1 MPLLKIDR
9 LVRSFGPTR
18 ALAGASLELDAG
30 EIVALMGANGAGK
43 STLVNILS
51 GALDA
56 DSGTITFAGHPY
68 AVRSPA
74 DAGHAGIV
82 TVHQSTDRVGAPG
95 LTVADTLLLNSYADG
110 SAPFFVSRR
119 TIRRKARDILTE
131 AGFELPLDQ
140 EFADLSA
147 ADRQLVAIARAVAR
161 KALVLILDEPTASI
175 SGPESERL
183 YRILKRLR
191 GEGMAILYISHRIA
205 DLEAL
210 ADRVAVM
217 RGGQV
222 VGSFNRPVDF
232 EKAVETMIGRPLQS
246 ARPDTR
252 EATGAPI
259 FEMRNASLLPGT
271 IPFDLDLH
279 AGEVV
284 AISGVL
290 GAGKSRLLS
299 AIFGNAAL
307 AGGTMYLDGN
317 SYAPASVRAAIDAG
331 VFMAAEDRHR
341 SSLMPADWPGSTLAA
356 TISLPHL
363 AIWFPSGFL
372 LGRREQAEAGRAIH
386 RLGIRASGPDAAISS
401 LSGGNQ
407 QKVILGRWEAEP
419 SRLLLLDE
427 PFQGVDV
434 GARHD
439 IITAIRANTQRAT
452 LIATSDP
459 EEALEVA
466 DRILF
471 IDHHTLTPAALS
483 PASAQTFEAAAR

>member
-1 MPLLKIDR
+1 MPLLEIDN
-9 LVRSFGPTR
+9 LSHAFGVTR
-18 ALAGASLELDAG
+18 ALSKIHLQLRSG

-51 GALDA
+51 GALEA
-56 DSGTITFAGHPY
+56 DSGNIALAGRPY
-68 AVRSPA
+68 RARSPA
-74 DAGHAGIV
+74 QAGQAGII

-95 LTVADTLLLNSYADG
+95 LSVADAVLLNGFADG
-110 SAPFFVSRR
+110 SAPFFLNRK
-119 TIRRKARDILTE
+119 TIRRRARDILNE
-131 AGFELPLDQ
+131 AGFDLPLDLD
-140 EFADLSA
+140 FADLSA
-147 ADRQLVAIARAVAR
+147 ADRQLVAIARAVGR
-161 KALVLILDEPTASI
+161 KASILILDEPTASI

-191 GEGMAILYISHRIA
+191 SEGMAILYISHRTA

-210 ADRVAVM
+210 ADRVVVM
-217 RGGQV
+217 RGGQI
-222 VGSFNRPVDF
+222 VGNFQSPIDF
-232 EKAVETMIGRPLQS
+232 EEAIEAMIGRPLQS

-252 EATGAPI
+252 RPTGEPV
-259 FEMRNASLLPGT
+259 FEMLDAALLPGAT
-271 IPFDLDLH
+271 PFDLQVH

-299 AIFGNAAL
+299 AIFGVANL
-307 AGGTMYLDGN
+307 ASGSMRLDGRP
-317 SYAPASVRAAIDAG
+317 YAPRTVRDAIDAG

-341 SSLMPADWPGSTLAA
+341 SSLMPADWPGSSLAA

-363 AIWFPSGFL
+363 AAWFPSGLL
-372 LGRREQAEAGRAIH
+372 LGRRERSEADRAIQ
-386 RLGIRASGPDAAISS
+386 RLGIRASGPNAPMSS

-407 QKVILGRWEAEP
+407 QKVILGRWDAAP

-439 IITAIRANTQRAT
+439 IIAAIRGNTQRAT

-466 DRILF
+466 DRILL
-471 IDHHTLTPAALS
+471 IDHHTLQPAALS
-483 PASAQTFEAAAR
+483 PAAVPTTEVATR

>member
-9 LVRSFGPTR
+9 LSRSFGPTR
-18 ALAGASLELDAG
+18 ALAETSLELESG

-51 GALDA
+51 GALEA
-56 DSGTITFAGHPY
+56 DSGQIIFGGSPY
-68 AVRSPA
+68 KARSPA
-74 DAGHAGIV
+74 EAGRAGIV

-95 LTVADTLLLNSYADG
+95 LTVADAVLLNRYADR

-119 TIRRKARDILTE
+119 TVRRQAREILTE
-131 AGFELPLDQ
+131 AGFDLPLDLD
-140 EFADLSA
+140 FADLSA

-161 KALVLILDEPTASI
+161 KASVLILDEPTASI

-191 GEGMAILYISHRIA
+191 GEGMAILYISHRTA
-205 DLEAL
+205 DLQAL
-210 ADRVAVM
+210 ADRVVVM

-222 VGSFNRPVDF
+222 VGNFHRPVDF
-232 EKAVETMIGRPLQS
+232 EKAIEAMIGRPLRS
-246 ARPDTR
+246 ARPDIR
-252 EATGAPI
+252 KAAGGPI
-259 FEMRNASLLPGT
+259 FEMRNAALLPGAA
-271 IPFDLDLH
+271 PFGFEVH

-299 AIFGNAAL
+299 AIFGDKRL
-307 AGGTMYLDGN
+307 AGGTMYLDGRP
-317 SYAPASVRAAIDAG
+317 YAPGSVREAIDAG
-331 VFMAAEDRHR
+331 VYMAAEDRHR
-341 SSLMPADWPGSTLAA
+341 SSLMPADWPGNSLAA
-356 TISLPHL
+356 TISMPHL
-363 AIWFPSGFL
+363 STWFPSGFL
-372 LGRREQAEAGRAIH
+372 LGRREQTEAERAIH
-386 RLGIRASGPDAAISS
+386 RLGIRASGPNAAMAS

-407 QKVILGRWEAEP
+407 QKVILGRWNAEP

-439 IITAIRANTQRAT
+439 IIAAIRANSERAT

-471 IDHHTLTPAALS
+471 IDHHTLKPATFS
-483 PASAQTFEAAAR
+483 PVSAPTYEAAAG

>member
-9 LVRSFGPTR
+9 LSRSFGPTR
-18 ALAGASLELDAG
+18 ALAGASLELNAG

-51 GALDA
+51 GTLDA
-56 DSGTITFAGHPY
+56 NSGAIALAGRPY
-68 AVRSPA
+68 APKSPAEAA
-74 DAGHAGIV
+74 DAGVV

-95 LTVADTLLLNSYADG
+95 LSVADALLLNSYADG
-110 SAPFFVSRR
+110 SAPFFLNRR
-119 TIRRKARDILTE
+119 SIRKKAQDILTQ
-131 AGFELPLDQ
+131 AGFDLPLDLD
-140 EFADLSA
+140 FADLPA

-161 KALVLILDEPTASI
+161 KASVLILDEPTASI

-183 YRILKRLR
+183 YAILKRLR
-191 GEGMAILYISHRIA
+191 SEGLAILYISHRIA

-210 ADRVAVM
+210 ADRVVVL

-222 VGSFNRPVDF
+222 VGTFNRPVDF
-232 EKAVETMIGRPLQS
+232 DAAVETMIGRSLRS
-246 ARPDTR
+246 ARPDAR
-252 EATGAPI
+252 VPVGAPI
-259 FEMRNASLLPGT
+259 FEMRDIRLTPGAT
-271 IPFDLDLH
+271 PFDLDLH

-299 AIFGNAAL
+299 AMFGNAAL
-307 AGGTMYLDGN
+307 AGGTMRLDGKT
-317 SYAPASVRAAIDAG
+317 YAPASVRAAIDAG
-331 VFMAAEDRHR
+331 VFMAAEDRHS
-341 SSLMPADWPGSTLAA
+341 SSLMPADWPGSSLAA

-363 AIWFPSGFL
+363 AKWFSSGFL
-372 LGRREQAEAGRAIH
+372 FGGREQAEAERAIH
-386 RLGIRASGPDAAISS
+386 RLGIRASGPNAAMAS

-407 QKVILGRWEAEP
+407 QKVILGRWDVEP

-439 IITAIRANTQRAT
+439 IITAIRANTERAT
-452 LIATSDP
+452 LITTSDP

-466 DRILF
+466 DRILL
-471 IDHHTLTPAALS
+471 IDHHTLGSARPAPS
-483 PASAQTFEAAAR
+483 PSFEAAH

>member
-9 LVRSFGPTR
+9 LSRSFGPTR
-18 ALAGASLELDAG
+18 ALAGASLELNAG

-51 GALDA
+51 GTLDA
-56 DSGTITFAGHPY
+56 DSGVIALAGRPY
-68 AVRSPA
+68 APESPAEAA
-74 DAGHAGIV
+74 DAGVV

-95 LTVADTLLLNSYADG
+95 LSVADALLLNGYADG
-110 SAPFFVSRR
+110 SAPFFLNRR
-119 TIRRKARDILTE
+119 SIRKKAQDILTQ
-131 AGFELPLDQ
+131 AGFDLPLDLD
-140 EFADLSA
+140 FADLPA

-161 KALVLILDEPTASI
+161 KASVLILDEPTASI

-183 YRILKRLR
+183 YAILKRLR
-191 GEGMAILYISHRIA
+191 GEGLAILYISHRIA

-210 ADRVAVM
+210 ADRVVVL

-222 VGSFNRPVDF
+222 VGTFNRPVDF
-232 EKAVETMIGRPLQS
+232 DTAVETMIGRSLRS
-246 ARPDTR
+246 ARPDAR
-252 EATGAPI
+252 LPVGAPI
-259 FEMRNASLLPGT
+259 FEMRDISLIPGAK
-271 IPFDLDLH
+271 PFDLDLH

-307 AGGTMYLDGN
+307 AGGTMRLDGRP
-317 SYAPASVRAAIDAG
+317 YAPASVRAAIDAG

-341 SSLMPADWPGSTLAA
+341 SSLMPADWPGSSLAA

-363 AIWFPSGFL
+363 AKWFSSGLL
-372 LGRREQAEAGRAIH
+372 LGGREQAEAERAIH
-386 RLGIRASGPDAAISS
+386 RLGIRASGPNAAMAS

-407 QKVILGRWEAEP
+407 QKVILGRWDVEP

-439 IITAIRANTQRAT
+439 IITAIRANTERAT

-466 DRILF
+466 DRILL
-471 IDHHTLTPAALS
+471 IDHHTLGSARPAPS
-483 PASAQTFEAAAR
+483 PSFEAAH

>member
-1 MPLLKIDR
+1 MSLLEIEN
-9 LVRSFGPTR
+9 LSHAFGVTR
-18 ALAGASLELDAG
+18 ALSNIHLQLNSG

-51 GALDA
+51 GALEA
-56 DSGTITFAGHPY
+56 DSGNIALAGRPY
-68 AVRSPA
+68 RARSPA
-74 DAGHAGIV
+74 QAGQAGIV

-95 LTVADTLLLNSYADG
+95 LNVADAILLNGFADG
-110 SAPFFVSRR
+110 SAPFFLNRKA
-119 TIRRKARDILTE
+119 IRRRARDILNE
-131 AGFELPLDQ
+131 AGFDLPLDLD
-140 EFADLSA
+140 FAGLSA
-147 ADRQLVAIARAVAR
+147 ADRQLVAIARAVGR
-161 KALVLILDEPTASI
+161 KASILILDEPTASI

-191 GEGMAILYISHRIA
+191 SEGMAILYISHRTA

-210 ADRVAVM
+210 ADRVVVM
-217 RGGQV
+217 RGGQI
-222 VGSFNRPVDF
+222 VGHFQRPINF
-232 EKAVETMIGRPLQS
+232 QNAIEAMIGRPLLS

-252 EATGAPI
+252 KPSGEPL
-259 FEMRNASLLPGT
+259 FEMLDAALLPGAA
-271 IPFDLDLH
+271 PFDLQVH

-299 AIFGNAAL
+299 AIFGDANL
-307 AGGTMYLDGN
+307 ASGSMRLDARP
-317 SYAPASVRAAIDAG
+317 YAPRTVRDAIDAG

-341 SSLMPADWPGSTLAA
+341 SSMMPADWPGSSLAA

-363 AIWFPSGFL
+363 AAWFPSGFL
-372 LGRREQAEAGRAIH
+372 LGRREWTEADRAIQ
-386 RLGIRASGPDAAISS
+386 RLGIRASGPSAPMSS

-407 QKVILGRWEAEP
+407 QKVILGRWDAAP
-419 SRLLLLDE
+419 SRLLLLDD

-439 IITAIRANTQRAT
+439 IIAAIRANSQRAT

-471 IDHHTLTPAALS
+471 INHHTLKPAALS
-483 PASAQTFEAAAR
+483 PASVPTTEVATR

>member
-1 MPLLKIDR
+1 MALLQIDN
-9 LVRSFGPTR
+9 LTRSFGPTR
-18 ALAGASLELDAG
+18 ALSDVSLAFEPG

-56 DSGTITFAGHPY
+56 DSGTIRLRGARYT
-68 AVRSPA
+68 VTSPA
-74 DAGHAGIV
+74 QANRAGIV

-95 LTVADTLLLNSYADG
+95 LTVADALLFSDFADA
-110 SAPFFVSRR
+110 SAPMFLNRR
-119 TIRRKARDILTE
+119 SVRRRAAAIAEE
-131 AGFELPLDQ
+131 AGFDLPLDID
-140 EFADLSA
+140 FAELVA
-147 ADRQLVAIARAVAR
+147 ADRQLVAIARAIAR
-161 KALVLILDEPTASI
+161 KASILIMDEPTASI
-175 SGPESERL
+175 SGRESERL
-183 YRILKRLR
+183 YSILKRLR
-191 GEGMAILYISHRIA
+191 AQGLAILYISHRVA
-205 DLEAL
+205 DLQAL
-210 ADRVAVM
+210 ADRVVVM

-222 VGSFNRPVDF
+222 VGNFKQPIDF
-232 EKAVETMIGRPLQS
+232 EQAVETMIGRSLRS
-246 ARPDTR
+246 ARPDAR
-252 EATGAPI
+252 AAAGAPI
-259 FEMRNASLLPGT
+259 LAMRDVQLVAGA

-284 AISGVL
+284 AVTGVL

-299 AIFGNAAL
+299 AIFGTTKLAA
-307 AGGTMYLDGN
+307 GSMRLDAKP
-317 SYAPASVRAAIDAG
+317 YAPDTAKAAIEAG

-341 SSLMPADWPGSTLAA
+341 SSMMPAGWPGSPLAE

-363 AIWFPSGFL
+363 RKWFPTGL
-372 LGRREQAEAGRAIH
+372 LVGRREQVEAERAIQ
-386 RLGIRASGPDAAISS
+386 RLGIKAAGADAAMAS

-407 QKVILGRWEAEP
+407 QKVILARWEAEP

-434 GARHD
+434 GARRD
-439 IITAIRANTQRAT
+439 IIDAIRANRERAT

-471 IDHHTLTPAALS
+471 IDHHTV
-483 PASAQTFEAAAR
+483 EAAAPGAPPEHTFDAQHR

>member
-9 LVRSFGPTR
+9 LSRSFGPTR
-18 ALAGASLELDAG
+18 ALAGASLELNAG

-51 GALDA
+51 GTLDA
-56 DSGTITFAGHPY
+56 DSGVIALAGRPY
-68 AVRSPA
+68 APESPAEAA
-74 DAGHAGIV
+74 DAGVV

-95 LTVADTLLLNSYADG
+95 LSVADALLLNGYADG
-110 SAPFFVSRR
+110 SAPFFLNRR
-119 TIRRKARDILTE
+119 SIRKKAQDILTQ
-131 AGFELPLDQ
+131 AGFDLPLDLD
-140 EFADLSA
+140 FADLPA

-161 KALVLILDEPTASI
+161 KASVLILDEPTASI

-183 YRILKRLR
+183 YAILKRLR
-191 GEGMAILYISHRIA
+191 GEGLAILYISHRIA

-210 ADRVAVM
+210 ADRVVVL

-222 VGSFNRPVDF
+222 VGTFNRPVDF
-232 EKAVETMIGRPLQS
+232 DTAVETMIGRSLRS
-246 ARPDTR
+246 ARPDAR
-252 EATGAPI
+252 LPVGAPI
-259 FEMRNASLLPGT
+259 FEMRDISLIPGAK
-271 IPFDLDLH
+271 PFDLDLH

-307 AGGTMYLDGN
+307 AGGTMRLDGRP
-317 SYAPASVRAAIDAG
+317 YAPASVRAAIDAG

-341 SSLMPADWPGSTLAA
+341 SSLMPADWPGSSLAA

-363 AIWFPSGFL
+363 AKWFSSGLL
-372 LGRREQAEAGRAIH
+372 LGGREQAEAERAIH
-386 RLGIRASGPDAAISS
+386 RLGIRASGPNAAMAS

-407 QKVILGRWEAEP
+407 QKVILGRWDVEP

-439 IITAIRANTQRAT
+439 LITAIRANTERAT

-466 DRILF
+466 DRILL
-471 IDHHTLTPAALS
+471 IDHHTLGSARPAPS
-483 PASAQTFEAAAR
+483 PSFEAAH

>member
-1 MPLLKIDR
+1 MPLLKIES
-9 LVRSFGPTR
+9 LTRSFGATR
-18 ALAGASLELDAG
+18 ALAGANLELDAG

-56 DSGTITFAGHPY
+56 DSGTVLFADRSY
-68 AVRSPA
+68 SVSSPA
-74 DAGHAGIV
+74 EASRAGIV

-95 LTVADTLLLNSYADG
+95 LTVADALLLNSYADG
-110 SAPFFVSRR
+110 SVPFFIRRR
-119 TIRRKARDILTE
+119 TIRRKARDMLVKV
-131 AGFELPLDQ
+131 GFELPLDLD
-140 EFADLSA
+140 FADLSA
-147 ADRQLVAIARAVAR
+147 ADRQLVAIARAVAC
-161 KALVLILDEPTASI
+161 KASLLILDEPTASI
-175 SGPESERL
+175 SGRESERL
-183 YRILKRLR
+183 YRILKQLR
-191 GEGMAILYISHRIA
+191 EEGMAILFISHRIA

-210 ADRVAVM
+210 ADRVVVM

-222 VGSFNRPVDF
+222 VGNFNRPVDF
-232 EKAVETMIGRPLQS
+232 DKAVETMIGRPLQS
-246 ARPDTR
+246 ARPDAR
-252 EATGAPI
+252 EAIGAPI
-259 FEMRNASLLPGT
+259 FEMRDISLLPDT
-271 IPFDLDLH
+271 APFDLELH

-307 AGGTMYLDGN
+307 AGGTMRLDGRP
-317 SYAPASVRAAIDAG
+317 YAPASIRAAIDAG
-331 VFMAAEDRHR
+331 VFMAGEDRHR

-363 AIWFPSGFL
+363 ATWFASGFL
-372 LGRREQAEAGRAIH
+372 LGGRERAEAGRAIH
-386 RLGIRASGPDAAISS
+386 RLGIKASGPDAAISS

-407 QKVILGRWEAEP
+407 QKVILGRWDAEP

-439 IITAIRANTQRAT
+439 IIKAIRANTQRAT

-471 IDHHTLTPAALS
+471 IDHHTLAPAAPH
-483 PASAQTFEAAAR
+483 PASARTFEAANR

>member
-9 LVRSFGPTR
+9 LSRSFGPTR
-18 ALAGASLELDAG
+18 ALAGASLELNAS

-51 GALDA
+51 GTLDA
-56 DSGTITFAGHPY
+56 DSGAIALAGRPY
-68 AVRSPA
+68 APKSPAEAA
-74 DAGHAGIV
+74 DAGVV

-95 LTVADTLLLNSYADG
+95 LSVADALLLNGYADG
-110 SAPFFVSRR
+110 SAPFFLNRR
-119 TIRRKARDILTE
+119 SIRKKAQDILTQ
-131 AGFELPLDQ
+131 AGFDLPLDLD
-140 EFADLSA
+140 FADLPA

-161 KALVLILDEPTASI
+161 KASVLILDEPTASI

-183 YRILKRLR
+183 YAILKRLR
-191 GEGMAILYISHRIA
+191 SEGLAILYISHRIA

-210 ADRVAVM
+210 ADRVVVL

-222 VGSFNRPVDF
+222 VGTFNRPVDF
-232 EKAVETMIGRPLQS
+232 DAAVETMIGRSLRS
-246 ARPDTR
+246 ARPDAR
-252 EATGAPI
+252 VPVGAPI
-259 FEMRNASLLPGT
+259 FEMRDIRLTPGAT
-271 IPFDLDLH
+271 PFDLDLH

-299 AIFGNAAL
+299 AMFGNAAL
-307 AGGTMYLDGN
+307 AGGTMRLDGKT
-317 SYAPASVRAAIDAG
+317 YAPASVRAAIDAG

-341 SSLMPADWPGSTLAA
+341 SSLMPADWPGSSLAA

-363 AIWFPSGFL
+363 AKWFSSGFL
-372 LGRREQAEAGRAIH
+372 FGGREQAEAERAIH
-386 RLGIRASGPDAAISS
+386 RLGIRASGPNAAMAS

-407 QKVILGRWEAEP
+407 QKVILGRWDVEP

-439 IITAIRANTQRAT
+439 IITAIRANTERAT
-452 LIATSDP
+452 LITTSDP

-466 DRILF
+466 DRILL
-471 IDHHTLTPAALS
+471 IDHHTLGSARPAPS
-483 PASAQTFEAAAR
+483 PSFEAAH

>member
-9 LVRSFGPTR
+9 LARSFRPTR
-18 ALAGASLELDAG
+18 ALTGASLELDAG

-95 LTVADTLLLNSYADG
+95 LTVADALLLNNYADG

-119 TIRRKARDILTE
+119 TIRRKARDILTA
-131 AGFELPLDQ
+131 AGFELPLDLD
-140 EFADLSA
+140 FADLSA

-161 KALVLILDEPTASI
+161 KASVLILDEPTASI
-175 SGPESERL
+175 SRPESERL

-191 GEGMAILYISHRIA
+191 SEGMAILYISHRIA

-210 ADRVAVM
+210 ADRVVVM

-232 EKAVETMIGRPLQS
+232 EKAVETMIGRPPQS

-252 EATGAPI
+252 EGMGAPI

-307 AGGTMYLDGN
+307 AGGTMHLDGKR
-317 SYAPASVRAAIDAG
+317 YAPASVRAAIDAG

-356 TISLPHL
+356 AISLPHL
-363 AIWFPSGFL
+363 ANWFPSGFL
-372 LGRREQAEAGRAIH
+372 LGRREQDEAGRAIQ
-386 RLGIRASGPDAAISS
+386 RLGIRTSGPDAAMSS

-439 IITAIRANTQRAT
+439 IITAIRANIPRAT

-471 IDHHTLTPAALS
+471 IDHHTLTPAALN

>member
-1 MPLLKIDR
+1 MPLLKINR
-9 LVRSFGPTR
+9 LSHSFGPTR
-18 ALAGASLELDAG
+18 ALSGIDLQLNAG

-51 GALDA
+51 GTLEA
-56 DSGTITFAGHPY
+56 DSGDIALAGKPY
-68 AVRSPA
+68 KAKSPA
-74 DAGHAGIV
+74 QASQAGIV
-82 TVHQSTDRVGAPG
+82 TVHQSTDRVGAQG
-95 LTVADTLLLNSYADG
+95 LTVADAVLLNSYADG
-110 SAPFFVSRR
+110 SAPFFLNRK
-119 TIRRKARDILTE
+119 TIRCRARDVLRE
-131 AGFELPLDQ
+131 AGFDLPLDLD
-140 EFADLSA
+140 FADLSA
-147 ADRQLVAIARAVAR
+147 ADRQLVAIARAVGR
-161 KALVLILDEPTASI
+161 KSSILILDEPTASI

-183 YRILKRLR
+183 YQILKRLR
-191 GEGMAILYISHRIA
+191 DEGMGILYISHRTA

-210 ADRVAVM
+210 ADRVVVM
-217 RGGQV
+217 RGGQII
-222 VGSFNRPVDF
+222 GNFHRPVDF
-232 EKAVETMIGRPLQS
+232 EKAIEAMIGRPLQS

-252 EATGAPI
+252 RATGTPI
-259 FEMRNASLLPGT
+259 FEMRNVGLLPGAT
-271 IPFDLDLH
+271 PFDLDVH

-299 AIFGNAAL
+299 AIFGDAKL
-307 AGGTMYLDGN
+307 IGGTMRLDGRP
-317 SYAPASVRAAIDAG
+317 YAPRTVRDAIDAG

-341 SSLMPADWPGSTLAA
+341 SSLMPADWPGSSLAA

-363 AIWFPSGFL
+363 AAWFPSGVL
-372 LGRREQAEAGRAIH
+372 LGRRERTEADRAIQ
-386 RLGIRASGPDAAISS
+386 RLGIRASGPNAAMSS

-407 QKVILGRWEAEP
+407 QKVILGRWDAAP

-439 IITAIRANTQRAT
+439 IIAAIRANTQRAT

-471 IDHHTLTPAALS
+471 IDRHTLKPAALS
-483 PASAQTFEAAAR
+483 PASVSIIEVATQ